1 MVMVADTMRC
11 RCGSDAQRQV
21 KDITWTESDKMFT
34 IRNVPVWYCKNHGCN
49 EEIITSS
56 VQLNVSFLADDMRSG
71 GLPLDVE
78 YKETF

>member
-11 RCGSDAQRQV
+11 RCESDAQRQV
-21 KDITWTESDKMFT
+21 KDITWTESDKTYT
-34 IRNVPVWYCKNHGCN
+34 IRNVPVWFCKTHSCN

-56 VQLNVSFLADDMRSG
+56 VQLNVSFLADDMRIG
-71 GLPLDVE
+71 ALPLDIE